1 MLYSGK
7 RFRKA
12 LQHFLLGRVTQAI
25 AFFALTLWLVRI
37 LSPSDYGAYMVLW
50 GMVEMLMPLS
60 SLGMIEGVRR
70 FLPEL
75 AERGAPG
82 LLSKFVSW
90 MALIR
95 FAILIVFSTTIV
107 SFWPEITVWLG
118 FSVVQQNSTV
128 IATGLIITVIGFRF
142 TVEMLECLL
151 EQRWSQMTQALMP
164 IGRIIGVALLT
175 LAGTLT
181 LEKLLYIDLIISTS
195 CFLLA
200 ELFLIKKL
208 RNLPGTG
215 DYYVSVR
222 EIATF
227 VWHMM
232 GTSLLW
238 AAAGPGTLRILVA
251 RVLGLE
257 AAGMFAFLQ
266 QLQTIIG
273 RYLPAN
279 LLYNIIRPILI
290 SRYTAGEISIVS
302 QTVALLW
309 KINLLIVAICVASI
323 AIAGDTLIAF
333 ISSNRFMDAG
343 TVMLIMLI
351 GLGAAGQSQLINSSM
366 QIFSYTHQ
374 LRYFSLL
381 AILVPIS
388 VIIGSHWGL
397 IGVVIGIMLS
407 LWVLNSTILMWL
419 NRQAERIELDWYG
432 ALRGIALA
440 ALSTIVGWI
449 VGQEYSA
456 WWGLGTVLLLYCV
469 GLVLVKPLNRN
480 DMALLRRGLRQ
491 QARFFTP
498 FVWNNPK
505 Y

>member
-1 MLYSGK
+1 
-7 RFRKA
+7 
-12 LQHFLLGRVTQAI
+12 
-25 AFFALTLWLVRI
+25 
-37 LSPSDYGAYMVLW
+37 
-50 GMVEMLMPLS
+50 
-60 SLGMIEGVRR
+60 
-70 FLPEL
+70 
-75 AERGAPG
+75 
-82 LLSKFVSW
+82 
-90 MALIR
+90 
-95 FAILIVFSTTIV
+95 
-107 SFWPEITVWLG
+107 
-118 FSVVQQNSTV
+118 
-128 IATGLIITVIGFRF
+128 
-142 TVEMLECLL
+142 
-151 EQRWSQMTQALMP
+151 
-164 IGRIIGVALLT
+164 
-175 LAGTLT
+175 
-181 LEKLLYIDLIISTS
+181 
-195 CFLLA
+195 
-200 ELFLIKKL
+200 
-208 RNLPGTG
+208 
-215 DYYVSVR
+215 
-222 EIATF
+222 
-227 VWHMM
+227 
-232 GTSLLW
+232 
-238 AAAGPGTLRILVA
+238 
-251 RVLGLE
+251 
-257 AAGMFAFLQ
+257 
-266 QLQTIIG
+266 
-273 RYLPAN
+273 
-279 LLYNIIRPILI
+279 
-290 SRYTAGEISIVS
+290 
-302 QTVALLW
+302 VALLW

-333 ISSNRFMDAG
+333 VSSDRLWMG

-407 LWVLNSTILMWL
+407 LWILNSTILMWL
-419 NRQAERIELDWYG
+419 NRQDERIELDWYG

-456 WWGLGTVLLLYCV
+456 WWGLGAVLLLYCV